1 MRLKYG
7 KFLDTKIEKDWDNW
21 DSLPIGAHAYTN
33 RRIRENNET
42 MRFEYYYEDDN
53 GHMYIVEEPT
63 MAEAAYAMTVGFRG
77 GKKIVGY
84 RDRATYVTTTKE
96 LKQILENSAEKQKGE

>member
-42 MRFEYYYEDDN
+42 MGFEYYYQDDN
-53 GHMYIVEEPT
+53 GHVFIVEEPT
-63 MAEAAYAMTVGFRG
+63 KAEAAYAMTLGFRG

-84 RDRATYVTTTKE
+84 RDRATYVKTTEEIK
-96 LKQILENSAEKQKGE
+96 KILAKNTNSQMGE